1 MNAEMV
7 MFAWCFFG
15 LIVFAL
21 RIVMREEF
29 MRRELA
35 EGRALPEDSNLK
47 MLFWVIVCGPM
58 VWAVAFMFWIMGT
71 SGCRRG

>member
-29 MRRELA
+29 ARRERLV
-35 EGRALPEDSNLK
+35 LPEDSNLK
-47 MLFWVIVCGPM
+47 MLIWVIVCGPM
-58 VWAVAFMFWIMGT
+58 VWVVAFMFWIMAT
-71 SGCRRG
+71 SGCRRD

>member
-1 MNAEMV
+1 MNTEMV

-29 MRRELA
+29 MRRERLV
-35 EGRALPEDSNLK
+35 LPEDSNLK
-47 MLFWVIVCGPM
+47 MLIWIIVCGPM
-58 VWAVAFMFWIMGT
+58 VWVVAFMFWIMAT
-71 SGCRRG
+71 SGCDRGH